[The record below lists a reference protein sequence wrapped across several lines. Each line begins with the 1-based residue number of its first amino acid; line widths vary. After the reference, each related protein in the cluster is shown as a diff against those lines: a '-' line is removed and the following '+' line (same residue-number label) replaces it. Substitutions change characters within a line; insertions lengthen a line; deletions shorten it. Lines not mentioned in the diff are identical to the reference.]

1 MFGNAVEVL
10 NRLQF
15 EMRARYEMYQFN
27 VDEEQVEHLLNLFHL
42 GEGAGY
48 FNAFAGMSQLYFGK
62 HFGYSTLIM
71 THIDVNCQ
79 IPPKCHLLHSARLI
93 CIADFRTSLAKKF
106 QVARLAQELVDN
118 LSRDALVLLAERDVA
133 CVVCNEIGGTLGL
146 RDTLKDVMGCLL
158 AHDNLDPLLDDARFM
173 SCNFVNRVP

>member
-1 MFGNAVEVL
+1 M
-10 NRLQF
+10 
-15 EMRARYEMYQFN
+15 
-27 VDEEQVEHLLNLFHL
+27 
-42 GEGAGY
+42 
-48 FNAFAGMSQLYFGK
+48 
-62 HFGYSTLIM
+62 
-71 THIDVNCQ
+71 
-79 IPPKCHLLHSARLI
+79 
-93 CIADFRTSLAKKF
+93 
-106 QVARLAQELVDN
+106 ARLAQELVDN